1 MEKNKILLSDALN
14 AYQSFKQLAEL
25 RYNNFE
31 TAYKIANAFKD
42 LRDKVEF
49 YSSQEQKLMEAYA
62 KKDSDGKVIIRDGNV
77 IDFETPELSMKYRR
91 DVYNLQN
98 TEVEIFDTIIVNISD
113 VEDNLNC
120 FTPIQLISLEKLIKF
135 KYKEDD

>member
-25 RYNNFE
+25 QYNNFE
-31 TAYKIANAFKD
+31 TAYKIANAYKD

-49 YSSQEQKLMEAYA
+49 YSSQERKLMEAYA

-77 IDFETPELSMKYRR
+77 IDFETPELSMQYRR

-98 TEVEIFDTIIVNISD
+98 TEVEIFDTIVVNVSD
-113 VEDNLNC
+113 VKDNLNC